1 MGFENGQLLR
11 VTLQAQ
17 KGSDVQVNTFHYDLH
32 NFPLQPANDPQTLA
46 DTFRD
51 AVRPLFAARY
61 SSAWSILPV
70 QIVDEHDPQNPT
82 APRGSWTSGSA
93 IPGSKS
99 VIAADLHPSF
109 TVMVVT
115 LRSQFI
121 GRRFTG
127 RLFLG
132 GDWMETDING
142 DSWNATPL
150 TAATTWLATIPH
162 QPDLATGT
170 SDSVANW
177 VVYSRTQRTENLD
190 PYAANI
196 QSAVPRTLVHS
207 LRSRAAY

>member
-11 VTLQAQ
+11 VSLSAQ
-17 KGSDVQVNTFHYDLH
+17 KGSDVQVNTFHYDLV
-32 NFPLQPANDPQTLA
+32 NDFSQPSNDPQTLA

-61 SSAWSILPV
+61 SSSWSILPV
-70 QIVDEHDPQNPT
+70 TVVDEFDPQDPT
-82 APRGSWTSGSA
+82 NPRGSWVSGSA
-93 IPGSKS
+93 IPGTKA

-109 TVMVVT
+109 TCMVVT
-115 LRSQFI
+115 LRTTHI

-132 GDWMETDING
+132 GDWVETDING

-150 TAATTWLATIPH
+150 TAAATWLATIPH
-162 QPDLATGT
+162 QPDLATGVST
-170 SDSVANW
+170 SVANW
-177 VVYSRTQRTENLD
+177 CVYSRTQRAGGLD
-190 PYAANI
+190 PYASSI
-196 QSAVPRTLVHS
+196 QTATARTLVHS